1 MNTYNNPFVHF
12 LLLGISLLTLDSLDN
27 IQVRD
32 RVPVR
37 NEELCV
43 EEPVTLMQGAGK
55 EDPGMNTFTKPRSF
69 FSGGVQSYESLE
81 NEAIDF
87 KFGTGI
93 VL

>member
-1 MNTYNNPFVHF
+1 MKSFNNPFVHF
-12 LLLGISLLTLDSLDN
+12 LFLGISLLTLDSFDH
-27 IQVRD
+27 IQIRD
-32 RVPVR
+32 KVPGR

-43 EEPVTLMQGAGK
+43 EKPVTLMQGAGN

-69 FSGGVQSYESLE
+69 SADGVQSYESVE